1 MKICTQAR
9 SQGHP
14 CLHALVCAASFLPG
28 IDQINALLKRNGLS
42 DSDMLSIR
50 NYVKYKDTN
59 ERMKKDIPHRHY
71 SKENTIGYV
80 NFRQIRLQNKE
91 NAS

>member
-1 MKICTQAR
+1 MFTWDKKKNKNKMADLKPVILIITWKAN
-9 SQGHP
+9 
-14 CLHALVCAASFLPG
+14 
-28 IDQINALLKRNGLS
+28 DQINALLKRNGLS

-59 ERMKKDIPHRHY
+59 ERMKKDIPYRHY

-80 NFRQIRLQNKE
+80 NFRQMRLQNKE